1 MLQVGI
7 EPFGSNR
14 NASHNLSPTLRASAT
29 RTTRPPSK
37 QFFRKV
43 PPSWEKVRWN
53 ELRDKMEIAR
63 QCSVLKPAIA
73 IYAAFIAIGG
83 SPFRCFA
90 SFQPESIWRLK
101 CQVLRT
107 PTPPT
112 HTETDKM
119 KKNEWGLGTGIP
131 CRTFSPHKREDK
143 SPGRTSINKI
153 HYSPPTGKFGI
164 VWRPQLVRESQ
175 DLLKDRSLSHANVLF
190 SSSNK
195 IFSNLAS

>member
-43 PPSWEKVRWN
+43 PPSWEKIRWN

-101 CQVLRT
+101 CRVLRT

-119 KKNEWGLGTGIP
+119 KKTNEVWEL
-131 CRTFSPHKREDK
+131 TF
-143 SPGRTSINKI
+143 
-153 HYSPPTGKFGI
+153 
-164 VWRPQLVRESQ
+164 LVE
-175 DLLKDRSLSHANVLF
+175 LSHLIKERTNPQDARRLI
-190 SSSNK
+190 K
-195 IFSNLAS
+195 YRYTTRHQLASSRLSDAHSWYVRVRICWKIEVSASPTSYFLQATKSFPT